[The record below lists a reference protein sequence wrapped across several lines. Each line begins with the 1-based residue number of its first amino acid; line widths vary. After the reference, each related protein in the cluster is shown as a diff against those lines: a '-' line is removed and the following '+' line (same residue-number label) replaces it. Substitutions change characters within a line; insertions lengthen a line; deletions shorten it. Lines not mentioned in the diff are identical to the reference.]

1 MKKLFGV
8 ENANLTNIII
18 KRTVELLFFNYKSL
32 YIVFKIIFLSLSFCF
47 LSGENNTIFIIQI
60 PFNASIQTSACN
72 FLEKMISESTD
83 FYGEL
88 QEHFKNSSDLL
99 KRDIYCLSPFNG
111 LSHAHLLIQSVFPI
125 FKKLPY
131 IPILYHLIPYLIY
144 GEDVLYQEHGFLNT
158 IEYVKKHF
166 SKESQIFLLMSDHG
180 DYPQQETI
188 ALAQNFHCQGF
199 QNIKVQMILESIR
212 GEFINR
218 PIEIDYSLQ
227 NEYKNHSLNKQWWI
241 EQFWF
246 RCFLRFSRLSLG
258 FLIFAVPFFILR
270 KKNF

>member
-32 YIVFKIIFLSLSFCF
+32 YMVFKIIFLSLSFCF

-60 PFNASIQTSACN
+60 PFNASTQTSARN
-72 FLEKMISESTD
+72 FLEKMMTESTH
-83 FYGEL
+83 FYGDL
-88 QEHFKNSSDLL
+88 KEHFKNSSDLL
-99 KRDIYCLSPFNG
+99 KGDIYCLSPFNG
-111 LSHAHLLIQSVFPI
+111 LSHAHLLIQSQFPI

-158 IEYVKKHF
+158 VEYIKKYF
-166 SKESQIFLLMSDHG
+166 SKDSKIFLLMSDHG
-180 DYPQQETI
+180 DYPEQEII
-188 ALAQNFHCQGF
+188 ALGHNFYYHGF
-199 QNIKVQMILESIR
+199 TNVQIKQITKSNEELTRLKNFISI
-212 GEFINR
+212 
-218 PIEIDYSLQ
+218 D
-227 NEYKNHSLNKQWWI
+227 EYTKASLNKQWWI

-246 RCFLRFSRLSLG
+246 RCFLRFSRLSLPFI
-258 FLIFAVPFFILR
+258 FLLVPFFILR